1 MGNINVNHK
10 DIRRLSL
17 KTPFHTRSKALSK
30 KNLSHSFSFIDE
42 NSKIEK
48 LNINY
53 ATEEE
58 LMTLSGITRQ
68 LAQAIVEHRKA
79 IGRFKKVEDVA
90 LVSGMGAVKLEQ
102 IRPEIC
108 VNRSVGHSR
117 SSSIDSL
124 KSCDSRSTLKL
135 INVNNANVF
144 ELQCVH
150 GLTQEVAAGIVHYRN
165 KKGPFKSVIIKF
177 TFIYY
182 LVFLIISCSWTI

>member
-17 KTPFHTRSKALSK
+17 RTPFQSRTKTLSK

-68 LAQAIVEHRKA
+68 IAQAIVEHRKA
-79 IGRFKKVEDVA
+79 IGRFKKVEDIA

-124 KSCDSRSTLKL
+124 RSCDSRTNLKL

-150 GLTQEVAAGIVHYRN
+150 GLTQEIAAAIVHYRN
-165 KKGPFKSVIIKF
+165 KKGRFKSVRIHMNCF
-177 TFIYY
+177 Y
-182 LVFLIISCSWTI
+182 LKNNQYLTCSWTI